1 VEFSASTE
9 RTFTVP
15 AWSAGY
21 DAHVEV
27 KRNGAPAP
35 GRTVELLYPAFTV
48 PGTDRAAVP
57 FRLTADA
64 SGHVVFPDLVDT
76 AGSWEWRLLP

>member
-1 VEFSASTE
+1 M
-9 RTFTVP
+9 
-15 AWSAGY
+15 
-21 DAHVEV
+21 
-27 KRNGAPAP
+27 
-35 GRTVELLYPAFTV
+35 ELLYPAFTV